1 MFGSC
6 GVGEIAISKVTL
18 IRRQKYYPYPG
29 SHPSYYEEQLAL
41 SNVKL
46 LRGISFSASRDFAV
60 IPHDR
65 AAAIDTSSE
74 VFVPENLELTV
85 AYLEDISR
93 VKNFVRSKSSMITL
107 YYPTEHKE
115 QASYEYILKLEFP
128 DKTLFCDVIY
138 KEDSVDTYTILD
150 KWSFSFI
157 RTSMYYKIK
166 PLTIYTY
173 EDEEIITTLTTQF
186 GGDVEGSLMLT
197 GSWVIDKANIYIGL
211 DPLPYMPKSFNS
223 LEIPSLSYN
232 GHYFHYSSVPNT
244 LYMKSS
250 TFDIGL
256 GGFVYTD
263 LSQVRDFTKSGYVR
277 VTPNAGTIYVFGIT
291 PVAEGSEIYPDLYG
305 GAGALFYEYYYNI

>member
-6 GVGEIAISKVTL
+6 GIGEVAISKVTL
-18 IRRQKYYPYPG
+18 IRRQRYYTPPNSIPAYNED
-29 SHPSYYEEQLAL
+29 SLIL

-46 LRGISFSASRDFAV
+46 LRGISFSAGRDLTI

-93 VKNFVRSKSSMITL
+93 VKNFVRAKSSMFTAGL
-107 YYPTEHKE
+107 YNGNAH
-115 QASYEYILKLEFP
+115 YEYILKLEFP
-128 DKTLFCDVIY
+128 NKTLFCDVVY
-138 KEDSVDTYTILD
+138 KEDTVDTYTVVE
-150 KWSFSFI
+150 KWSFSLV

-186 GGDVEGSLMLT
+186 GGDVDGSLMLT
-197 GSWVIDKANIYIGL
+197 GSWLINKANIYIGL
-211 DPLPYMPKSFNS
+211 DSLATMPKGFNS
-223 LEIPSLSYN
+223 LEIPATAYN
-232 GHYFHYSSVPNT
+232 GQYFHYSSIPT
-244 LYMKSS
+244 LLYMKRAGI
-250 TFDIGL
+250 TQD
-256 GGFVYTD
+256 GFIAYTD
-263 LSQVRDFTKSGYVR
+263 LSQARDFTKSGYLR
-277 VTPNAGTIYVFGIT
+277 VPPNTQTIYVFGILPVEET
-291 PVAEGSEIYPDLYG
+291 PESYPDIFG